1 MIKLFSQL
9 KLYRR
14 SIILV
19 LITTFIYAIIYL
31 SLPKFMGEIVDNG
44 VVNGNINYIFQ
55 VGAIMI
61 VMALLGAA
69 LSGVS
74 TYVSTKVACAFGR
87 DIRRKLFVKAEN
99 LSINEF
105 DKLGTDS
112 LITRTTNDVTQ
123 VQQVLNSIFKTVVF
137 APMLC
142 IGGVIMIASDG
153 GSIQWILWAAIVG
166 LLIYTT
172 VVLCNL
178 LPIYEKIQVMIDK
191 LNSVLREGLIGVRVI
206 RGFNRTS
213 FHRKRFEETSHN
225 LVNIDLKAN
234 RIDATVIPVIA
245 IIMNFTTLA
254 ILWYGGIEID
264 RNKMQIGSVLA
275 FIQYAMQILASVIM
289 VAATFVQI
297 PRAMTSSK
305 RINEVLEIEPEIGNP
320 QNPVK
325 VNDKK
330 GTVEF
335 KNVFYKYKGANEA
348 AIENVSF
355 LAEPGE
361 ITAIIGGT
369 GSGKSTILNLVTRF
383 YDVTSGSILV
393 DGIDIRQMT
402 QEDLRSKLGLVPQKS
417 LLFTGTVSENIRY
430 GKDDATNEE
439 VKQAA
444 TIAQAKEFI
453 TSMSE
458 GFGSEILKGGANVS
472 GGQRQRLAIARA
484 LVKNP
489 EIYLF
494 DDCFSALDFKTDREL
509 RTALKKEVAKK
520 AVIIVSQRV
529 STIMNADKI
538 IVIDDGKVAGIG
550 KHRELLENCQVY
562 SEIVQSQFLEEAIV

>member
-305 RINEVLEIEPEIGNP
+305 RINEVLEIEPEIMNP

-369 GSGKSTILNLVTRF
+369 GSGKSTILNLITRF

-529 STIMNADKI
+529 STIMDADKI

-550 KHRELLENCQVY
+550 KHRELLENCRVY